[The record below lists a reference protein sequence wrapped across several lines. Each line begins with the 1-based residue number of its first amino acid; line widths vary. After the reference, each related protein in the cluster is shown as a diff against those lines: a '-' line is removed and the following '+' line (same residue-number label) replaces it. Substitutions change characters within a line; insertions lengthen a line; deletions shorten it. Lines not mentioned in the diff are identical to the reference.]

1 MFTIINF
8 AILSFGTNYENIYN
22 QENIVKNTC
31 DFNTIRFK
39 REKVA
44 CFDRGQNQMYC
55 NDNNLA
61 NEFVVTKELGVGN
74 KEIIT
79 IKPTAYFEEIDEKRY
94 KIADF
99 YYNFYCDERDNQ
111 PYLRVN
117 IVPTANYDISFAE
130 RFFGLVV
137 LICFVILVL
146 LFISMTCPS
155 ALESNHRSNYS
166 DGLLMGVLAS
176 NMSRPKNRRRY
187 CE

>member
-1 MFTIINF
+1 MFAALNF
-8 AILSFGTNYENIYN
+8 AILSFNSNYENLYN
-22 QENIVKNTC
+22 QENIVKNPC
-31 DFNTIRFK
+31 DFNVIRFK

-55 NDNNLA
+55 NDKNLA

-79 IKPTAYFEEIDEKRY
+79 IKPTAYFEEIDENRY

-99 YYNFYCDERDNQ
+99 YYNFYCDKLDNQ

-117 IVPTANYDISFAE
+117 IVPTANYDISFAA
-130 RFFGLVV
+130 RFLGLVA
-137 LICFVILVL
+137 LICFVIIVL

-155 ALESNHRSNYS
+155 ALESNRRSNYS

-176 NMSRPKNRRRY
+176 NMSRRSNRRRY